1 MQDENK
7 DFDLLIRSM
16 LEDAEERPSRGVWK
30 AISLRLDE
38 SAPGHRETAVSWL
51 KWAGV
56 SLAFAAALALGLFFR
71 GTEPTETLHLE
82 RGIAPLSGSAPA
94 IRTDIKTAAPLR
106 SMTRHTQ
113 PAFLVTEAPS
123 VSGVAQNG
131 QCTTDDT
138 GSTAEASNQGKGK
151 WRKWK
156 KWKKTELHNED
167 FDLLAMDESQNK
179 AKAGRLSLYTK
190 GSIGGN
196 DSDFRFATAHT
207 SLAPGTNGTGI
218 TEQSTSTYGVPLT
231 LGLGLRYYVLPR
243 LSIGTGI
250 DYSLLTRTFTGKYSG
265 VSSAT
270 GEYIQEGGSISH
282 SLQYIGIPLGLYYDI
297 LSTDVLKLY
306 IYGLGEAER
315 CISSKYTLF
324 ASPNIV
330 HSEHVERLQY
340 SVGGGLGIEFSLSRT
355 LGLYIDPGVR
365 YYFPSDQ
372 PKSIRTDKPVM
383 VNFDA
388 GLRFNF

>member
-30 AISLRLDE
+30 AISSRLDE
-38 SAPGHRETAVSWL
+38 SASGHRETAVSWL
-51 KWAGV
+51 KWAGA

-82 RGIAPLSGSAPA
+82 RGIAQLSAPATA
-94 IRTDIKTAAPLR
+94 IRTDIKPAAPLR
-106 SMTRHTQ
+106 SMARHTQ
-113 PAFLVTEAPS
+113 SDPFVTEAPS
-123 VSGVAQNG
+123 VSGIAQNG
-131 QCTTDDT
+131 QSTTDET
-138 GSTAEASNQGKGK
+138 GSTAEASNQGRGK

-156 KWKKTELHNED
+156 KAEPHNED

-179 AKAGRLSLYTK
+179 AKAGGLSLYAK

-196 DSDFRFATAHT
+196 DSDFRFATTHT
-207 SLAPGTNGTGI
+207 SLAPGANDTGI

-265 VSSAT
+265 VSSVT
-270 GEYIQEGGSISH
+270 GEYIQEGGSVSH

-297 LSTDVLKLY
+297 LSTDVLKLHV
-306 IYGLGEAER
+306 YGLGEAER

-330 HSEHVERLQY
+330 HSEHVEKLQY

-355 LGLYIDPGVR
+355 LGLYIDPGIR